1 MDSAEAVPA
10 LVEEYLKKEA
20 QEFKAAFTSGITDVR
35 HFPSCS
41 REQVDESIM
50 DFAEAVPAPVET
62 EYLRKA
68 AQEIKV
74 NFDKRQEKMHR
85 FPASLRG
92 LGSQYIVPKL
102 VAIGP
107 YHHGSPR
114 LRHMEKVKH
123 VAAHHFVNDSG
134 RSLEDIYGDVVK
146 VADKARPLYAHD
158 AVTRISDADF
168 AAMMFYDA
176 CFLLEFIMLIA
187 HRDQLP
193 YPELVCVFHSNI
205 QDICNDV
212 MLLENQ
218 LPWLVVDTLLNFRS
232 ASVSVLVKRTV
243 SRVGY
248 SLTNSGYHTGPEEI
262 LSELDEEYCRPPHL
276 LELLRFYK
284 TSSNTAIKVSK
295 KTKIASKIA
304 RINQAFS
311 MFLGHIETHI
321 PSAKKKTTSTSTSA
335 IELAEI
341 GIKLKAIKTGRFSEI
356 GIRKGPLFGELF
368 LTPLVLSST
377 SACCLVNM
385 AAFEVCMTSG
395 DQHDVEDMSV
405 CSYIAL
411 LSMLM
416 DREEDVHELRAKH
429 IVQGELTN
437 KEMLEFFKSLTKHLS
452 VGDSYVRILTHIENY
467 KAKRWVWIKVHKFVY
482 NNFKAIATVLTVVGV
497 LVGIFKTLLSL
508 KQQQ

>member
-146 VADKARPLYAHD
+146 VADKVRCLYDDDVLAS
-158 AVTRISDADF
+158 ISPADF

-176 CFLLEFIMLIA
+176 CFLVEFMLIV

-193 YPELVCVFHSNI
+193 CPELLFVLRSNARHI
-205 QDICNDV
+205 NNDV
-212 MLLENQ
+212 MLIENQ
-218 LPWLVVDTLLNFRS
+218 LPWLVVETLLNFRS
-232 ASVSVLVKRTV
+232 VSVQVKQSI
-243 SRVGY
+243 SRLAE
-248 SLTNSGYHTGPEEI
+248 SLTNRRLQREKI
-262 LSELDEEYCRPPHL
+262 LLGFDEECNPLHVLGL
-276 LELLRFYK
+276 LHFYK
-284 TSSNTAIKVSK
+284 TSSRTAIKVSK
-295 KTKIASKIA
+295 KACINHVFSTLNCLKARMIAEPNL
-304 RINQAFS
+304 R
-311 MFLGHIETHI
+311 LVERDI
-321 PSAKKKTTSTSTSA
+321 PAPKKEIMSTSISA

-341 GIKLKAIKTGRFSEI
+341 GIKLKASKTGCFNEI
-356 GIRKGPLFGELF
+356 GIKKGPLFGELF
-368 LTPLVLSST
+368 LTPLALTST
-377 SACCLVNM
+377 RACYLVNM
-385 AAFEVCMTSG
+385 AAFELCTTSG
-395 DQHDVEDMSV
+395 DAEHHEGLAV

-416 DREEDVHELRAKH
+416 NREEDVHELRRKH
-429 IVQGELTN
+429 IVQGQLTN
-437 KEMLEFFKSLTKHLS
+437 KEMLQFFKSLTKHLN
-452 VGDSYVRILTHIENY
+452 GGRSYTHILTTIENY
-467 KAKRWVWIKVHKFVY
+467 KVNRWMWIKVHKFIY
-482 NNFKAIATVLTVVGV
+482 NNFRTIITVFSVVGV
-497 LVGIFKTLLSL
+497 LVGIFKALLSF
-508 KQQQ
+508 KQHQ